1 MGTSTRVFSRPAC
14 AALVALLCIGAA
26 QAADRLNPEN
36 PEDRLRLS
44 LKLNCSLEN
53 GAPVI
58 YWWAGTMR
66 SRVPGERDR
75 HLFDV
80 QGMNIRQCEHWTD
93 PVRGVCYK
101 SISRE
106 VLFYIDPATGEVAR
120 RWKNPWT
127 GEEVEVIQ
135 VANDPPGRI
144 ETCSRDEQGNPVAGG
159 SNFIDKDGWM
169 LTGGGAARLFYPNPM
184 GGDFQEYVGG
194 TYHAME
200 FLTSA
205 QRADDLLDPQAPG
218 VRDRVISWG
227 RVSGWLPWMEMG
239 SRPGVVY
246 FHTAGLR
253 LDGFEEMP
261 ELMKREIDTNYP
273 AYRAPPPLDY
283 DRPRET
289 SWTVAKDHIDRK
301 RRDAPTAD

>member
-1 MGTSTRVFSRPAC
+1 MRFLFIMLP
-14 AALVALLCIGAA
+14 ALLLCAPVIAG
-26 QAADRLNPEN
+26 DRLDPSD
-36 PEDRLRLS
+36 PDDRMRLTI
-44 LKLNCSLEN
+44 KLNCSLES
-53 GAPVI
+53 GVPVV
-58 YWWAGTMR
+58 YWWAGRMY
-66 SRVPGERDR
+66 SRVQGERDR

-80 QGMNIRQCEHWTD
+80 QGMNIRQCETRLD
-93 PVRGVCYK
+93 PVRGVCYR

-127 GEEVEVIQ
+127 GQEVEVLQ
-135 VANDPPGRI
+135 VANDPPGRTD
-144 ETCSRDEQGNPVAGG
+144 TCSRDEQGKPVAAPGGG
-159 SNFIDKDGWM
+159 SFIEKDGWL

-205 QRADDLLDPQAPG
+205 QRADDLLDADAPA

-227 RVSGWLPWMEMG
+227 RVSQWLPWMEMG
-239 SRPGVVY
+239 SRPGVVF

-253 LDGFEEMP
+253 LDSWDEMP
-261 ELMKREIDTNYP
+261 ELMKKEIDANFP
-273 AYRAPPPLDY
+273 IYREAPPLDY

-289 SWTVAKDHIDRK
+289 SWTVAKDHIDRQ
-301 RRDAPTAD
+301 RRESGNAP